1 MATIFVNSHK
11 IAIDVCSTTFGGC
24 GYNSRCSYESR
35 VPVARC
41 SCNAGYSSASGTSF
55 QDCLPIN
62 NCATNNGGCG
72 VNSDCYYINPG
83 VSGCVCFSGF
93 KSANDSNVDCTQSAA
108 ASGSSLGTDAIIG
121 IVAGLIAF
129 AVLVII
135 ILIVLIRRKRRIRNK
150 PQNFEEIIK
159 LLSVQTKGG
168 KKVPREIKRVNI
180 KIFEVVGKGN
190 FGEVSKGLLSEIP
203 GVLGYIV
210 AIKSLH
216 DVPGANRT
224 EILEEAALMAQF
236 DHPYVTGLIG
246 VVTIGAPLLVVME
259 YCEHGSFNHYLA
271 KNDLANHVKVMLAAD
286 CADGL
291 AYLASIKLVHR
302 DVAARNVLVSSE
314 RRAKIADFGMS
325 RETVGSDY
333 YRSKGGQLPIRWTAP
348 EALEEQKFSEKS
360 DVWSYGVLLHE
371 IWTKAELPYKDMDN
385 RRVWV
390 EVLAGYRLPCPPGCP
405 QEIHALMLQCWQEPQ
420 NRPTFDTLRVA
431 FRKME
436 EGDFGEATKLGMAGG
451 KYKSA
456 LEKSKPA
463 EASSTPHGAVPNPYV
478 QPVRGATEGTS
489 GLTYMDPDQPV
500 NPRLGQNDSYGQL
513 PRPATQL
520 TYMVP
525 DDAGQPSTS
534 FQPHYEQAS
543 NPAGMNH
550 YDKASD
556 PGNQYEQASPT
567 QPALYDKASNPGT
580 HHYDEASDVK
590 PSTHG
595 NLYDKASPPSSQ
607 NHYEEASPSQPAL
620 YDKASDPS
628 QVRRTSKF

>member
-1 MATIFVNSHK
+1 MA
-11 IAIDVCSTTFGGC
+11 VCNC
-24 GYNSRCSYESR
+24 DDGYTS
-35 VPVARC
+35 P
-41 SCNAGYSSASGTSF
+41 SGTSF
-55 QDCLPIN
+55 QDCEPIN
-62 NCATNNGGCG
+62 TCVTDNGGCG
-72 VNSDCYYINPG
+72 VNSHCYLLGPG
-83 VSGCVCFSGF
+83 KSACVCFSGF
-93 KSANDSNVDCTQSAA
+93 KSLNDTNIDCTQSAA
-108 ASGSSLGTDAIIG
+108 AAGSSALSSSVIAGISIGAIG
-121 IVAGLIAF
+121 FV
-129 AVLVII
+129 VVVS
-135 ILIVLIRRKRRIRNK
+135 ILIVVLICTKRRKNQ
-150 PQNFEEIIK
+150 PQNFDEMVK
-159 LLSVQTKGG
+159 MLSVVRKDGT

-325 RETVGSDY
+325 RETVNSEY

-371 IWTKAELPYKDMDN
+371 IWTKAELPYKEMDN

-405 QEIHALMLQCWQEPQ
+405 QEVHAIMRECWLEVSK
-420 NRPTFDTLRVA
+420 RPTFESLRIV

-436 EGDFGEATKLGMAGG
+436 EGNLLAANGLSSGIASYLASGVSTTSQPTMYLTPDVPPPSTASTE
-451 KYKSA
+451 SA
-456 LEKSKPA
+456 EKQRYVDLERMPAKVAAKGALTYMTPDQDPIKP
-463 EASSTPHGAVPNPYV
+463 
-478 QPVRGATEGTS
+478 S
-489 GLTYMDPDQPV
+489 GLTYMEPDQDHLKP
-500 NPRLGQNDSYGQL
+500 S
-513 PRPATQL
+513 TL
-520 TYMVP
+520 TYMEP
-525 DDAGQPSTS
+525 DTNLLPTKRLSNTS
-534 FQPHYEQAS
+534 IGES
-543 NPAGMNH
+543 
-550 YDKASD
+550 
-556 PGNQYEQASPT
+556 
-567 QPALYDKASNPGT
+567 
-580 HHYDEASDVK
+580 
-590 PSTHG
+590 
-595 NLYDKASPPSSQ
+595 
-607 NHYEEASPSQPAL
+607 
-620 YDKASDPS
+620 
-628 QVRRTSKF
+628 RTSIAFAPIGRSYNLPQPIVAPRLSVADASKNYVLPNAAAVNAGVGSNMF

>member
-72 VNSDCYYINPG
+72 VNSHCYVLGPG
-83 VSGCVCFSGF
+83 TSACVCFAGF
-93 KSANDSNVDCTQSAA
+93 KSASAQNIDCTESAGAA
-108 ASGSSLGTDAIIG
+108 ASSALSSSVIAGITIGAIG
-121 IVAGLIAF
+121 FIVIVSIL
-129 AVLVII
+129 VLV
-135 ILIVLIRRKRRIRNK
+135 LIFTKRRKNQ
-150 PQNFEEIIK
+150 PQNFEDMVK
-159 LLSVQTKGG
+159 MLTVVHKDGK

-500 NPRLGQNDSYGQL
+500 NPRLGQNDSYGQHSL
-513 PRPATQL
+513 GDRPAAQL

-525 DDAGQPSTS
+525 DQPVNARINLNDSYGLHPNDAKPIRHLTYMVPDKEGDNESTVDAGD
-534 FQPHYEQAS
+534 HAYEQ
-543 NPAGMNH
+543 PVV
-550 YDKASD
+550 DK
-556 PGNQYEQASPT
+556 P
-567 QPALYDKASNPGT
+567 
-580 HHYDEASDVK
+580 HHYDEALDPIPVVQ
-590 PSTHG
+590 G
-595 NLYDKASPPSSQ
+595 
-607 NHYEEASPSQPAL
+607 NHYVEGSPSQPAIVIRSVSNAS
-620 YDKASDPS
+620 KA
-628 QVRRTSKF
+628 RRVSKF

>member
-1 MATIFVNSHK
+1 MA
-11 IAIDVCSTTFGGC
+11 VCNC
-24 GYNSRCSYESR
+24 DDGYTS
-35 VPVARC
+35 P
-41 SCNAGYSSASGTSF
+41 SGTSF
-55 QDCLPIN
+55 QDCEPIN
-62 NCATNNGGCG
+62 TCVTDNGGCG
-72 VNSDCYYINPG
+72 VNSHCYLLGPG
-83 VSGCVCFSGF
+83 KSACVCFSGF
-93 KSANDSNVDCTQSAA
+93 KSLNDTNIDCTQSAA
-108 ASGSSLGTDAIIG
+108 AAGSSALSSSVIAGISIGAIG
-121 IVAGLIAF
+121 FV
-129 AVLVII
+129 VVVS
-135 ILIVLIRRKRRIRNK
+135 ILIVVLICTKRRKNQ
-150 PQNFEEIIK
+150 PQNFDEMVK
-159 LLSVQTKGG
+159 MLSVVRKDGT

-325 RETVGSDY
+325 RETVNSEY

-371 IWTKAELPYKDMDN
+371 IWTKAELPYKEMDN

-405 QEIHALMLQCWQEPQ
+405 QEVHAIMMQCWQDPHE
-420 NRPTFDTLRVA
+420 RPTFETLRVA

-451 KYKSA
+451 KYKSVH
-456 LEKSKPA
+456 EKPKAS
-463 EASSTPHGAVPNPYV
+463 EAPSRNTVPNPYV
-478 QPVRGATEGTS
+478 EPVRGGTAGAS

-500 NPRLGQNDSYGQL
+500 GTTADGQSD
-513 PRPATQL
+513 RPATSHL

-525 DDAGQPSTS
+525 DDGASNPSS
-534 FQPHYEQAS
+534 QPHYDHAS
-543 NPAGMNH
+543 NPAGLNH

-556 PGNQYEQASPT
+556 HGNQYEQASPS
-567 QPALYDKASNPGT
+567 QPALYDKASNPGA

-590 PSTHG
+590 PSAHG
-595 NLYDKASPPSSQ
+595 NLYDKASAPATQ
-607 NHYEEASPSQPAL
+607 NQYEEASPSQPAL

-628 QVRRTSKF
+628 QIHHRTSKF